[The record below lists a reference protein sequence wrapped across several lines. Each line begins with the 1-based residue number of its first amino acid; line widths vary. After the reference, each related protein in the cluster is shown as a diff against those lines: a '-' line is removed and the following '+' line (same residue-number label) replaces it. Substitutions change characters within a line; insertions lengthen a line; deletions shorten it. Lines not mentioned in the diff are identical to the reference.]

1 MNGSPSPEKIPALA
15 SDIKFMEKM
24 VEVKVYYRCNT
35 PVYWIQKVP
44 DPKLRAL
51 LMAKLSN
58 PGDPAAG
65 GADTTGTVAEE
76 IQRDVHM
83 SAAPMDTGDSNEG
96 HRTACDGEGA
106 VAAGSLPPPSV
117 NTVNATI
124 GQKYFK
130 TNKLGG
136 DCSHWFWF
144 GAQCGLVMSA
154 VSSWEVQT
162 KEKGVHSSG
171 GYICRHCRGKW
182 SHSRAGSRM
191 LDIFDGKHRLQVVL
205 NCPEEA
211 LFNAWARERQELYKR
226 LEPNAPLRDVAP
238 PTDIPASHRIMVG
251 PMVSDAIWQ
260 VVLGNHEA
268 AGLRHVLRTA
278 AQLQDS

>member
-1 MNGSPSPEKIPALA
+1 
-15 SDIKFMEKM
+15 
-24 VEVKVYYRCNT
+24 
-35 PVYWIQKVP
+35 
-44 DPKLRAL
+44 
-51 LMAKLSN
+51 
-58 PGDPAAG
+58 
-65 GADTTGTVAEE
+65 
-76 IQRDVHM
+76 M

-96 HRTACDGEGA
+96 TKTVQDGEEA
-106 VAAGSLPPPSV
+106 VAAGALPPPSV

-124 GQKYFK
+124 GEKYFK
-130 TNKLGG
+130 SNKLGG
-136 DCSHWFWF
+136 DRSHWFWF

-162 KEKGVHSSG
+162 KEKGVHASN

-205 NCPEEA
+205 QCPPEA

-226 LEPNAPLRDVAP
+226 LEPNAPLRDAAP

-251 PMVSDAIWQ
+251 PLVSDAIWQ

-268 AGLRHVLRTA
+268 AGLRHVLKTA
-278 AQLQDS
+278 AQLTDP